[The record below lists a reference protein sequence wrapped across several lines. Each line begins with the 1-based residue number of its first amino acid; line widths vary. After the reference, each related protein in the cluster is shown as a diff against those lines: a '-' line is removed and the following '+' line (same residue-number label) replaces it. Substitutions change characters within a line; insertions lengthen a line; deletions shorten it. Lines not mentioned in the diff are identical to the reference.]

1 MNGTRALYSTTLLLA
16 GMAGFSTGWAV
27 RPPERAFVTPEE
39 QKMLS
44 YEVAFRL
51 SDTDREAL
59 RGVVRDYFARLDA
72 LSREFDRKFE
82 SQVDAVEDEM
92 DARVAAILTPDK
104 RR

>member
-1 MNGTRALYSTTLLLA
+1 MNGTRGLYSITLLLA
-16 GMAGFSTGWAV
+16 GMAGGATGWAV
-27 RPPERAFVTPEE
+27 RPPERVFIAPEE
-39 QKMLS
+39 QQMLS
-44 YEVAFRL
+44 YEAAFRL
-51 SDTDREAL
+51 SDADREAL
-59 RGVVRDYFARLDA
+59 RGVVRDYFSRLDA

>member
-1 MNGTRALYSTTLLLA
+1 MNGTRMLYSTTLLLA
-16 GMAGFSTGWAV
+16 GTAGIATGWAV

-44 YEVAFRL
+44 FEAAYRL
-51 SDTDREAL
+51 SDADREEL
-59 RGVVRDYFARLDA
+59 RRVVRDYFTRLDA

-92 DARVAAILTPDK
+92 DARAAAILTPDK